1 MFSTIFLAFLEIPA
15 LNCSNEMIQS
25 GGECGATTCNPLI
38 GCKKRQSGGCD
49 DIENRFEGND
59 ITRNNESE
67 FTQREREA
75 GLKCRGFLRLGRL
88 VVTVP

>member
-1 MFSTIFLAFLEIPA
+1 
-15 LNCSNEMIQS
+15 MILKCVS
-25 GGECGATTCNPLI
+25 ASLSEVCVAATCNPLI
-38 GCKKRQSGGCD
+38 GCKKRQSGGGGD

-75 GLKCRGFLRLGRL
+75 GLKCTRSLRLGRL
-88 VVTVP
+88 VVTMPS